1 MSSAESILQTYLG
14 LLPASQEGGIL
25 RLLVELGIQVVG
37 ADEGSL
43 LVLDEKSR
51 SLLFAMTVGDRV
63 SEKTLM
69 GQRVPLGKGIT
80 GLAAATHEVQIG
92 APTYKDIRQTRRR
105 GGPAGA
111 PEAVIAAPMLIGD
124 TLIGVITCVSFR
136 KGKRFGADDA
146 RLYAGLASIAGVVVD
161 QCRRLS
167 AAGAGRG
174 ARAPLKA
181 LGEIG
186 AIEREIAGSIARLS
200 RTRPEAL
207 RCVAQILRSVERI
220 TLSSG
225 GG

>member
-14 LLPASQEGGIL
+14 LLPASPEGGIL

-111 PEAVIAAPMLIGD
+111 PEAVIAAP